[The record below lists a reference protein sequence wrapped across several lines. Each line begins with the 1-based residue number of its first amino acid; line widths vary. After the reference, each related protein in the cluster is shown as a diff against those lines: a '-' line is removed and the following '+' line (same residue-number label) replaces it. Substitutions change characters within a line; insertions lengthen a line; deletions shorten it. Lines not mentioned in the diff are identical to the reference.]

1 MRFWMGIGLLVLFIF
16 LALNQGAA
24 LENQVKVAVTMPVL
38 GAIVEDIGGE
48 HVQVVSLLP
57 PNVDPHSY
65 EPSVEKVLGSIS
77 KASLIV
83 MSGPSHLPLE
93 EKVRRLSEEGVI
105 KTPILDYRDY
115 ETMGLLLLSV
125 PGTGAINPHG
135 YFFSFSGQRA
145 IAKAC
150 AAKLSRIDPDHAEY
164 YERRLGRYLQ
174 RLSALE
180 ERIKAM
186 GINGMKVIIG
196 GPDLQYLAEDLD
208 LKILDM
214 IVKAHGIE
222 PSTQEISKI
231 INLIKSGDAA
241 VVIVSDIEVSENS
254 ALLGTLKENKIPYII
269 VPISELM
276 DEPELIPLVT
286 ASLLKSNLERQVVGA
301 KATGGFLDMVA
312 VPSLAANLVLFTLMI
327 LLLIKVRRY
336 AG

>member
-16 LALNQGAA
+16 FALNQGAA

-65 EPSVEKVLGSIS
+65 EPSVEKVLESIS

-93 EKVRRLSEEGVI
+93 EKIRRLSEEGVI

-115 ETMGLLLLSV
+115 ENMGLLLLSV
-125 PGTGAINPHG
+125 PGTGSINPHG

-208 LKILDM
+208 LEILDM

-231 INLIKSGDAA
+231 IDLIKSGDAA
-241 VVIVSDIEVSENS
+241 VVVVSDIEVNENS
-254 ALLGTLKENKIPYII
+254 ALLGALKENKIPSII
-269 VPISELM
+269 VPMSELV

-286 ASLLKSNLERQVVGA
+286 ASLLKSSLERQVVGA
-301 KATGGFLDMVA
+301 EATGGFLDMVA
-312 VPSLAANLVLFTLMI
+312 VPSLAANLVLFTLTV